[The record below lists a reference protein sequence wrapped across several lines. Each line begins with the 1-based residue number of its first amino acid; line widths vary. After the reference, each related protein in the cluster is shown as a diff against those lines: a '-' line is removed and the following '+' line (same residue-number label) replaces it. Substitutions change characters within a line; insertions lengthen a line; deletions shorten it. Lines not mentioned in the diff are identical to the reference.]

1 MMTLVAH
8 FSFQELSNEYIVG
21 KRTLSSSRWELET
34 GGRQESRQEVVR
46 KWNRKFCRTLAAG
59 EPLPAFFADTGEA
72 VTCHDTRGSVL
83 AGVRQAAAV
92 LRCGVKGKSFRN
104 WFRGQF
110 TKLLSQVVSGSPML
124 QVAPFHPGAH
134 MHLNESPS
142 SEHVP
147 PLLQVAS
154 SHWLSPINEKKSSVR
169 RMDYIQIIYCL
180 LEWYI
185 RLILWSFHRLVTC
198 RIIAFDLYLSAKN

>member
-1 MMTLVAH
+1 MTHL
-8 FSFQELSNEYIVG
+8 SFKGLSREYIVG

-92 LRCGVKGKSFRN
+92 LRCGVKGKALETDSE
-104 WFRGQF
+104 
-110 TKLLSQVVSGSPML
+110 KMLSQVLQCSPML
-124 QVAPFHPGAH
+124 QVAPSHPGAH

-147 PLLQVAS
+147 PLLHVAS
-154 SHWLSPINEKKSSVR
+154 SHWLSPINEKKSAVR
-169 RMDYIQIIYCL
+169 RMDYIQITYCIL
-180 LEWYI
+180 DWYI
-185 RLILWSFHRLVTC
+185 RVILRSFHRLVTF
-198 RIIAFDLYLSAKN
+198 RIIAFGLNLRGKH